1 MKIYV
6 KSNSFDGYL
15 YIFKH
20 GLGPGTIPKD
30 VAIVKEKD
38 LPNGYTA
45 VWLDRFLRTDE
56 LKAYDIPSE
65 TEINRYLDRI
75 GYCQKGG
82 DVVPCDEVD
91 ACGAV
96 EAAKS
101 SKVDILDKYIGNDV
115 WLKVK
120 ISEKAYFRRGYTYN
134 EYWIRILDKDG
145 ESYIVNKV
153 SAYKEYKG
161 NNTQKSASQSKTY
174 TIDKNAIT
182 VLDPIQTTTTDK
194 IFDDVEASGDIKASD
209 MYEDDDFYWE
219 DYGSEDS
226 YGGFESPEAFAAWQS
241 NLGPRLDKS
250 DVEASDT
257 EYFANMVSASNDPE
271 LDDDFL
277 IEGYYD
283 NQRRGLAESAE
294 TSDVSALNELANEYA
309 NKGYYIVV
317 HNLTDGTIT
326 EFSADN
332 WFNDIAPD
340 GGAGLFMSW

>member
-6 KSNSFDGYL
+6 KANSHTGYL

-45 VWLDRFLRTDE
+45 VWLDRFLTSYE

-75 GYCQKGG
+75 GYCQMGG
-82 DVVPCDEVD
+82 DVVPCDDVV
-91 ACGAV
+91 ACGTI

-101 SKVDILDKYIGNDV
+101 SKVDILDKYIGNDI

-120 ISEKAYFRRGYTYN
+120 ISERAYFRRGYTYN

-153 SAYKEYKG
+153 SAYKKYEG

-194 IFDDVEASGDIKASD
+194 IFDDVEACGDIKASD
-209 MYEDDDFYWE
+209 T
-219 DYGSEDS
+219 
-226 YGGFESPEAFAAWQS
+226 
-241 NLGPRLDKS
+241 K
-250 DVEASDT
+250 
-257 EYFANMVSASNDPE
+257 YFADMVNAAQDV

-277 IEGYYD
+277 VEGYYD
-283 NQRRGLAESAE
+283 NQYRGLAESAE
-294 TSDVSALNELANEYA
+294 TSDVSALNDYINDYA
-309 NKGYYIVV
+309 NRGYFIKV
-317 HNLTDGTIT
+317 HNLTDGVIT
-326 EFSADN
+326 EFSPDN
-332 WFNDIAPD
+332 WFDDIARD
-340 GGAGLFMSW
+340 GGAALFMSW